1 MAEKGTGLFLGD
13 TEITAIQNDKF
24 VFANPFESTPPIAWN
39 FRTDAN
45 ASDLVF
51 ATPGNKVSD
60 IGMTY
65 AWSDVQADI
74 RGTGS
79 NKSVLTSNL
88 TTSTR
93 NNFASDGYTES
104 TEVSSTAAFLNANDS
119 TYSFGA
125 DDWTFE
131 AYLNI
136 GTQSGSTF
144 QRAIFS
150 DYTAANAAQSA
161 LWLRMDGGKLQI
173 ITGKAGGGENFY
185 QSAVQ
190 TWGTNTWHHIAFTR
204 DGSTLNAY
212 FDGTRIINQTYT
224 FTLNTTTVGKYLM
237 GYYNEAQDTVD
248 VQDYRIYKGFA
259 KYTTSSFTPP
269 LSMGLYE

>member
-1 MAEKGTGLFLGD
+1 MAEKGTGLFLGN
-13 TEITAIQNDKF
+13 TPITTIKNGSF
-24 VFANPFESTPPIAWN
+24 VVGNPFTEVITPVWQ
-39 FRTDAN
+39 FRTDTN

-51 ATPGNKVSD
+51 ATPGNQVSD

-88 TTSTR
+88 TTSTK

-119 TYSFGA
+119 DYSFGS

-131 AYLNI
+131 AYLNF
-136 GTQSGSTF
+136 GTLTTANMF
-144 QRAIFS
+144 RAMFS
-150 DYTAANAAQSA
+150 DYTAANVSQSS
-161 LWLRMDGGKLQI
+161 LWLRIEQGKLQMI
-173 ITGKAGGGENFY
+173 VLAAGGGESFY
-185 QSAVQ
+185 QSTVQ
-190 TWGTNTWHHIAFTR
+190 SWVSNQWHHIAFTR
-204 DGSTLNAY
+204 DGNTLNAY
-212 FDGTRIINQTYT
+212 FDGNRVINQAYSS
-224 FTLNTTTVGKYLM
+224 TLRSTTVGKYLM
-237 GYYNEAQDTVD
+237 GYYNAGQSTVD

-259 KYTTSSFTPP
+259 KYTTASFTPP
-269 LSMGLYE
+269 VSMGLYQ

>member
-1 MAEKGTGLFLGD
+1 MAEKGKGLFLGS
-13 TEITAIQNDKF
+13 TPIQTIQNGNF
-24 VFANPFESTPPIAWN
+24 VFADPFYEEPTTEWS

-45 ASDLVF
+45 ASDLIF
-51 ATPGNKVSD
+51 ATPGNQVSD
-60 IGMTY
+60 ISMTY

-119 TYSFGA
+119 DYYFGS

-131 AYLNI
+131 AYLNF
-136 GTQSGSTF
+136 GTLATTSMF
-144 QRAIFS
+144 RAMFS
-150 DYTAANAAQSA
+150 DYTAANVSQSS
-161 LWLRMDGGKLQI
+161 LWLRIEQGKLQI
-173 ITGKAGGGENFY
+173 IVVADGGGENFY
-185 QSAVQ
+185 QSTVQ
-190 TWGTNTWHHIAFTR
+190 SWVSNQWHHVAFTR

-212 FDGTRIINQTYT
+212 FDGTRVINQSYSS
-224 FTLNTTTVGKYLM
+224 TLRLTTAGKYLM
-237 GYYNEAQDTVD
+237 GYYNAGQATVD

-259 KYTTSSFTPP
+259 KYTTASFTPP
-269 LSMGLYE
+269 SSMGLYE